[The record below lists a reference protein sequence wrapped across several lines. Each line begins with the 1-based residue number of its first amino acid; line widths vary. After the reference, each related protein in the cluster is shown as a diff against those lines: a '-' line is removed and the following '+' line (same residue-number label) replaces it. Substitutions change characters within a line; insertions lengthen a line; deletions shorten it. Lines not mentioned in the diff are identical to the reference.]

1 MSERDGREKGEQML
15 LEAPRSD
22 PASAR
27 RNSKSYRSAADEA
40 ARLRSPARREQPL
53 AEPPEPDEDVEPEN
67 RDTGGEARKSC
78 EVDPVCETAGAAS

>member
-1 MSERDGREKGEQML
+1 MSERDGREKGDQTL

-22 PASAR
+22 PASTR
-27 RNSKSYRSAADEA
+27 RKSKPYGSAADKSV
-40 ARLRSPARREQPL
+40 RLRSPARREQPL

-78 EVDPVCETAGAAS
+78 